1 MIKPIVKPSILLIMN
16 KEKNL
21 LERIKNKN
29 FKPIYNIP
37 NNYFKNLNI
46 DIENRINILESK
58 KSKVILL
65 NQLYKIAAFILFL
78 VGFYF
83 IFNNSSNKE
92 VISYVQLNDSID
104 EYLAIENEIFYNFI
118 NVKHMNHLNLNKDI
132 DDYLELE
139 LDF

>member
-1 MIKPIVKPSILLIMN
+1 MIKPFVKQSILLIMS

-46 DIENRINILESK
+46 NIENRINILESK

-83 IFNNSSNKE
+83 IFNKNSNKE
-92 VISYVQLNDSID
+92 VI
-104 EYLAIENEIFYNFI
+104 
-118 NVKHMNHLNLNKDI
+118 MRC
-132 DDYLELE
+132 
-139 LDF
+139 